1 MLYSLLLLK
10 ALYLCFSRRTSL
22 ELRYNLVFR
31 IAFSFFRK
39 CALLRVKFYTTFLEL
54 GNRAFLIS
62 HHWTRRSLVNC
73 TDRSDHRSRRLSTWA
88 RCCRKRDSSRS
99 NCLSWCGDTSGS
111 AWSGPRTS
119 ERRHTALWTLC
130 ICSAHSRPLGF
141 CWQEI
146 IRQERAR
153 LNLATHE
160 LRSYLLQSGCFFLYR
175 NKLKKSLHPAWS
187 W

>member
-10 ALYLCFSRRTSL
+10 ALYLCFSRRKSL

-31 IAFSFFRK
+31 IALSFFRK
-39 CALLRVKFYTTFLEL
+39 FALLRVKFYTTFLEL

-62 HHWTRRSLVNC
+62 HHWIRRSLVNC
-73 TDRSDHRSRRLSTWA
+73 TDRSDHRSRRLSAWA

-99 NCLSWCGDTSGS
+99 NCLSWCRDTSGS

-130 ICSAHSRPLGF
+130 ISSAHSRPLGF
-141 CWQEI
+141 CWQKI

-175 NKLKKSLHPAWS
+175 NELKKSLHPAWS